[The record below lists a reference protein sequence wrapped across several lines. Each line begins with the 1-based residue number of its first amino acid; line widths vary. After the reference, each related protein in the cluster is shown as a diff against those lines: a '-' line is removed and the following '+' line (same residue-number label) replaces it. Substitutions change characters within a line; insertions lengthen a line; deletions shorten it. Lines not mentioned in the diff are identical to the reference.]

1 MTTLDLAARY
11 RVPMDSGLLGGLNII
26 AAVQNVLNAKPDVI
40 TTDVSY
46 YVPYDSTNYSAIGR
60 FVSLTISKT
69 W

>member
-1 MTTLDLAARY
+1 MTTLDLALRY
-11 RVPMDSGLLGGLNII
+11 RVPSGSGLFGGLDII
-26 AAVQNVLNAKPDVI
+26 AAAQNVLNAKPDVI
-40 TTDVSY
+40 ETDTSY